1 MGFSC
6 LLFLISSCVK
16 SKEEAELVGQNA
28 ENRQA
33 FILRNVSMVVE
44 IQNFMLENQE
54 FILGN
59 QEKIVKQY
67 DGNLYEFLSAVKT
80 EDAHFNRVILQLKRN
95 GRLNQ
100 VYYLRNTKVSSDMI
114 ISEMKQK
121 ENTYTKML
129 LDDSGDRKTCMVL
142 CMQNLSDCRE
152 SFYRDATFAVL
163 AAGVGGFVSG
173 LFPAINAGWSLIE
186 CQNRAQ
192 RNFDYCL
199 GNI

>member
-6 LLFLISSCVK
+6 LLFLNSSCVK

-33 FILRNVSMVVE
+33 FILRNVSMVAE
-44 IQNFMLENQE
+44 IQNFMRENQE

-67 DGNLYEFLSAVKT
+67 DGNLYEFLSAVKS
-80 EDAHFNRVILQLKRN
+80 EDAQFNRVILQLKRN
-95 GRLNQ
+95 DRLNQ
-100 VYYLRNTKVSSDMI
+100 VYYLRNKKVSSEVI
-114 ISEMKQK
+114 ISEMKQQ

-129 LDDSGDRKTCMVL
+129 LDDSGDRKTCMAL
-142 CMQNLSDCRE
+142 YMQNASDCRLTFLRDVTISVLSAGFGGIGWGLIT
-152 SFYRDATFAVL
+152 SF
-163 AAGVGGFVSG
+163 
-173 LFPAINAGWSLIE
+173 NAGWGLIE

-192 RNFDYCL
+192 RTFDYCL

>member
-6 LLFLISSCVK
+6 LLFLNSSCVK

-33 FILRNVSMVVE
+33 FILRNVSMVAE
-44 IQNFMLENQE
+44 IQNFMRENQE

-67 DGNLYEFLSAVKT
+67 DGNLYEFLSAVKS
-80 EDAHFNRVILQLKRN
+80 EDAQFNRVILQLKRN
-95 GRLNQ
+95 DRLNQ
-100 VYYLRNTKVSSDMI
+100 VYYLRNKKVSSEVI
-114 ISEMKQK
+114 ISEMKQQ

-129 LDDSGDRKTCMVL
+129 LDDSGDRKTCMAL
-142 CMQNLSDCRE
+142 YMQIASDCRLTFLRDVTISVLSAGFGGIGWGLIT
-152 SFYRDATFAVL
+152 SF
-163 AAGVGGFVSG
+163 
-173 LFPAINAGWSLIE
+173 NAGWGLIE